1 VRLRR
6 GECGGAGRAVLQSLE
21 ADFLADLPCVSL
33 LLGAGSWEARDAVD
47 GRGAA
52 GFNSSVW
59 DSVAAIW
66 GSGVAEAVQ
75 VVLGR
80 LLLLAGLLSFFRD
93 LGELLGL
100 GEVHWR
106 IRVPVVGLAEILL
119 GVLSALVWV
128 EELFTA
134 TIPLRARRQSA
145 GSLWRRRT

>member
-1 VRLRR
+1 MRLWL
-6 GECGGAGRAVLQSLE
+6 GECGGAGRVVLQSLE
-21 ADFLADLPCVSL
+21 ADFLADLPCVAL
-33 LLGAGSWEARDAVD
+33 LLGAGGWEARDAVD

-52 GFNSSVW
+52 RFSSLIW
-59 DSVAAIW
+59 SSIAAMW
-66 GSGVAEAVQ
+66 GSGVAEVVQ

-100 GEVHWR
+100 GEVHR
-106 IRVPVVGLAEILL
+106 RVRVPVVGLAEILL
-119 GVLSALVWV
+119 GVLSALIWV
-128 EELFTA
+128 GELFTA